1 MRHVTLKYILFVTAL
16 IIAASIAALWSWN
29 TLAALFGGPEAGIRH
44 VVAAMTLL
52 LIAKFAL
59 LTRHDGRPHAL
70 RSRRR

>member
-1 MRHVTLKYILFVTAL
+1 MRHVTPRHIMVVSAL
-16 IIAASIAALWSWN
+16 IIVASIAALWSWN

-52 LIAKFAL
+52 LISRFL
-59 LTRHDGRPHAL
+59 LLPRHGRRPHAL